1 MKFIKKYTSYHL
13 LLLWVIS
20 LGLSSCSE
28 YLDVPP
34 KDKLAEEQTYL
45 DVYDADAIITGIYG
59 KFITLAEKHVIL
71 NELRA
76 DLLSTTVNA
85 DPYLYE
91 LQIHQVS
98 SDNPYANPKA
108 FYELINNCNDALKN
122 FDIMLSE
129 NRLTEN
135 EHAQRYSDVGALRS
149 WLYLQVGIHYGNVP
163 YITTPIEN
171 LDDLLDTNRY
181 PKISF
186 DELLNELVNFT
197 NNLPY
202 TTSYESNSSLLIDVD
217 GYNTGK
223 FYINKECLLG
233 DLNLWIGNYTQ
244 AASYYK
250 TLMASTDDWNIYKM
264 PFSFPN
270 DEGIAVEYLRYR
282 DQDARALIDTK
293 TDGWGSMFVRD
304 RDDLWNTEWIW
315 SLPFDSNF
323 APENPFIRLFS
334 IQEGE
339 YQLKP
344 SQRSINLWDS
354 QTQLN
359 GFPYDARGRRFS
371 YFTVGEQPVVKKYL
385 YGYLDLESLMPIDMF
400 NQDGR
405 WFLYRAAKMHL
416 RFAEAANR
424 DGNHKLANALL
435 NSGIREAY
443 TVEGAVDKTDIEQT
457 HLPFP
462 YDFDA
467 RNGDFPR
474 YRATWHRNTGVRG
487 RGYVRPVE
495 VVGDSLISIEN
506 NLIEEAALELA
517 FEGSRWEDLV
527 RIARRREDPAF
538 LANKIYDKLRAEGNA
553 EAGAVRS
560 KLMNEANWYLPFEWE
575 IKED

>member
-1 MKFIKKYTSYHL
+1 MKFIKKYTSCHL
-13 LLLWVIS
+13 LILWVTA
-20 LGLSSCSE
+20 LCLLSCSD
-28 YLDVPP
+28 YLDVAP
-34 KDKLAEEQTYL
+34 KDKLAEDQTYL
-45 DVYDADAIITGIYG
+45 DVYDADATITGLYG
-59 KFITLAEKHVIL
+59 KFMTLAKQHIIL

-76 DLLSTTVNA
+76 DLISTTDNSE
-85 DPYLYE
+85 PYLYE
-91 LQIHQVS
+91 LQTHQVS
-98 SDNPYANPKA
+98 VDNPYASPKD
-108 FYELINNCNDALKN
+108 FFELINNCNDALKN
-122 FDIMLSE
+122 FNIMLAE
-129 NRLTEN
+129 NRLNEN
-135 EHAQRYSDVGALRS
+135 EYAQRYSDVGALRS

-163 YITTPIEN
+163 YIDTPIEN
-171 LDDLLDTNRY
+171 IDDIMDRNKY

-186 DELLNELVNFT
+186 DDLLIELVNFT

-202 TTSYESNSSLLIDVD
+202 TSPYESNSSLIIDVD
-217 GYNTGK
+217 GYNTAK
-223 FYINKECLLG
+223 FFINKECLLG

-250 TLMASTDDWNIYKM
+250 SLMENTDDWNDYKM

-270 DEGIAVEYLRYR
+270 SEGIAVEYLRYR
-282 DQDARALIDTK
+282 DQDARSLIDSK

-304 RDDLWNTEWIW
+304 RDDLWNEEWIW

-323 APENPFIRLFS
+323 APENPFIDLFS
-334 IQEGE
+334 IQEGN

-344 SQRSINLWDS
+344 SQHAINLWDS

-371 YFTVGEQPVVKKYL
+371 YFMVGERPVVKKYL
-385 YGYLDLESLMPIDMF
+385 FGYLDLESLMPIDVF
-400 NQDGR
+400 NRDGN

-424 DGNHKLANALL
+424 DDNHKLANALL

-443 TVEGAVDKTDIEQT
+443 TVDGAVDKTDIEQT

-462 YDFDA
+462 YNFDA

-487 RGYVRPVE
+487 RGYVRPVP

-506 NLIEEAALELA
+506 NLIEESALELA
-517 FEGSRWEDLV
+517 FEGNRWGDLV
-527 RIARRREDPAF
+527 RIARRRKDPSF
-538 LANKIYDKLRAEGNA
+538 LADKIYEKLVAEGNA
-553 EAGAVRS
+553 QASAVRS

-575 IKED
+575 TEED